1 MEDMTLGH
9 LAGRWGGGEKERLSS
24 GSASMGS
31 RHLNAMSPGEV
42 SVGSDKDE

>member
-1 MEDMTLGH
+1 MEDMTLGG
-9 LAGRWGGGEKERLSS
+9 AVVGGEKEQLSS